1 MMKKVMFI
9 SPNYGFTEIQPISLL
24 TLATYLRQ
32 NNIHSLITDMGNNDS
47 YYSSLEFYRPDVV
60 ALSSMTNNI
69 DETYRIADELKKI
82 GLFIVIGGV
91 HASIFPEETLKHCN
105 AVVVG
110 DGEEALVDIVN
121 NKTEGII
128 QGKKIENLDTI
139 ELPAYDLIEMEHYV
153 KIRRKVYNSLFTY
166 VLPFDYTLA
175 ILTSR
180 GCAFKCS
187 FCYNSM
193 KDVTYRVRSPEKV
206 IEEIKLLKDV
216 YHIDSFHIHD
226 DDFIVNKKRAE
237 QICDYLKED
246 KINLYWSCNS
256 RVSDVN
262 ENVLEMLR
270 SAGCVQLA
278 FGLESAS
285 QERLNDINKIVTV
298 EQMDRAINLCDQ
310 YGFVSQGSFMIG
322 TPHETLQDMYLTKNF
337 AIEHNIDG
345 GLGLAICT
353 PYPGTKLWEWCKE
366 NKLIGDKIDWSTF
379 KYDNLSVNM
388 SNVSTSQLI
397 QARDSITGL
406 FNQTLFS
413 RGNSRLRKVIE
424 IKNLI
429 KEGKLC

>member
-1 MMKKVMFI
+1 MKKVMFI
-9 SPNYGFTEIQPISLL
+9 SPSYGFPEIQPMALM

-32 NNIHSLITDMGNNDS
+32 NNIHSMITDMSNNDT
-47 YYSSLEFYRPDVV
+47 YYASLDYYRPDVV
-60 ALSSMTNNI
+60 ALSSMTNSIN
-69 DETYRIADELKKI
+69 ETYRIADELKNA
-82 GLFIVIGGV
+82 GLFVVIGGV

-105 AVVVG
+105 TVVVG
-110 DGEEALVDIVN
+110 DGEQALVDIVN
-121 NKTEGII
+121 NKIEGIVK
-128 QGKKIENLDTI
+128 GKKLDNLDV
-139 ELPAYDLIEMEHYV
+139 LDMPAYDLIEMEHYLRV
-153 KIRRKVYNSLFTY
+153 RRKVYNSLFTF
-166 VLPFDYTLA
+166 VMPFDHTLA

-193 KDVTYRVRSPEKV
+193 KDVTYRARSPEKV
-206 IEEIKLLKDV
+206 IEEIKLLKEF

-226 DDFIVNKKRAE
+226 DDFIVNKARAE
-237 QICDYLKED
+237 KICDYLKED

-256 RVSDVN
+256 RVSDIN

-298 EQMDRAINLCDQ
+298 EQMDRALKLCDE
-310 YGFVSQGSFMIG
+310 YGFVAQGSFMIG
-322 TPHETLQDMYLTKNF
+322 TPHETLEDMKLTKDF
-337 AIEHNIDG
+337 ALDHNIDG

-366 NKLIGDKIDWSTF
+366 NGLVKDIVDWSTF
-379 KYDNLSVNM
+379 KYDNLAVNM
-388 SNVSTSQLI
+388 SNVPTDQLMHV
-397 QARDSITGL
+397 RDSMTGL
-406 FNQTLFS
+406 FNQTLFN
-413 RGNSRLRKVIE
+413 RAPSRLRKVFE
-424 IKNLI
+424 IKKLI